1 MPFPYLSC
9 FFPSVFWI
17 PWYILFETFR
27 LRRQIDPGWTPLLVL
42 TFLGGCGVCV
52 CASAWMQDLF
62 QVTLSASKQ
71 RLCCDDSLYIFSDF
85 HLGIWN
91 CFAEIECDC
100 LLTCLCSYTFIY
112 VCVCVERALIHTE
125 ITSSTAKIRQWGS
138 GEQQQNLASWYSY
151 RNSIWIFPK

>member
-42 TFLGGCGVCV
+42 AFLGVCGVCV

-71 RLCCDDSLYIFSDF
+71 RLCCDDSLYIFGDF

-91 CFAEIECDC
+91 CFAEIVW
-100 LLTCLCSYTFIY
+100 LPPYLSLFLHFYLC
-112 VCVCVERALIHTE
+112 VCVCRESPNTHRDYIKYSQDQAVRKWR
-125 ITSSTAKIRQWGS
+125 TATKS
-138 GEQQQNLASWYSY
+138 GFM
-151 RNSIWIFPK
+151 IFLS